1 MKLFP
6 VKKTPDVQ
14 SLPTL
19 YRESASGKST
29 LYWTVEYTEDSVR
42 ARSGYVGGVDKVG
55 AWTKVGTT
63 NKGRANERLPY
74 EQALF
79 VARSHW
85 NKRKKLGFLE
95 KGEKQKYRLF
105 PMLAHTYDK
114 EEGVEYPVY
123 VQPKLNGI
131 RCLVSMKGMFS
142 RKGEMLVAC
151 PHIFEALA
159 PFFTQYPNAVLDGE
173 LYNHKLKERL
183 NKTMS
188 LVRKVKPTKEDLAE
202 SAKTVEYHIYDFF
215 QTDRMSQTFTDRHKF
230 VWMDMTVDSILR
242 KNKFI
247 VPVETALV
255 QNEDGLEK
263 LYKLM
268 TKNGYEGAIIRLPK
282 GAYSPRRTKAL
293 LKYKPW
299 KDAEFK
305 VVGFE
310 SGKGKKAG
318 AIAAKVIC
326 EHITGKWK
334 GERFKSNIVGSYP
347 HLRELYAREEELR
360 GTMVT
365 VRFAY
370 LTEYGRPFHPEAT
383 VFWGRK
389 GKI

>member
-6 VKKTPDVQ
+6 VKPTAGVQ

-19 YRESASGKST
+19 FRASASGKST
-29 LYWTVEYTEDSVR
+29 LYWTVEYTTNKVR
-42 ARSGYVGGVDKVG
+42 ARSGILGGKEKVG
-55 AWTKVGTT
+55 SWTEVGST
-63 NKGRANERLPY
+63 NQGRSNERTPY
-74 EQALF
+74 EQAEF

-105 PMLAHTYDK
+105 PMLAHTYEK
-114 EEGVEYPVY
+114 GMEIRFPVY
-123 VQPKLNGI
+123 VQPKFNGI
-131 RCLVSMKGMFS
+131 RCLVSVKGMFS

-159 PFFTQYPNAVLDGE
+159 PYFTQYPNAVLDGE
-173 LYNHKLKERL
+173 LYNHALREKL

-202 SAKTVEYHIYDFF
+202 SAKTVEFHIYD
-215 QTDRMSQTFTDRHKF
+215 SYFTDRPEQEFKHRHKF
-230 VWMDMTVDSILR
+230 IWIDMTMDSILR

-247 VPVETALV
+247 IQVPTALV
-255 QNEDGLEK
+255 KDETGLEK
-263 LYKLM
+263 IYK
-268 TKNGYEGAIIRLPK
+268 TVTGNGYEGAIIRDPD
-282 GAYSPRRTKAL
+282 GRYAPRRTKAL

-318 AIAAKVIC
+318 EIAAKVIC

-334 GERFKSNIVGSYP
+334 GDQFKSTIIGPYP
-347 HLRELYAREEELR
+347 YLRELYRDQDKPK
-360 GTMVT
+360 GTKDT
-365 VRFAY
+365 VRSGY
-370 LTEYGRPFHPEAT
+370 YTEYGKPFHPEA
-383 VFWGRK
+383 VMFWGKK